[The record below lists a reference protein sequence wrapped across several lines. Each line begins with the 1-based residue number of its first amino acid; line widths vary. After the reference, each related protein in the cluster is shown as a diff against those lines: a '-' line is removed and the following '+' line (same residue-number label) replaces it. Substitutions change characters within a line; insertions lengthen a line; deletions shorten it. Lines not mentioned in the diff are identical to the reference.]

1 MTLRFLIIFLLVLN
15 VLAYAVV
22 RGWLGDPEHGGEPH
36 RIAEQLSPERIRL
49 SAIATPEPPAA
60 PLADAAPPE
69 ASAADEDEDSAA
81 RAPTPAQTAT
91 EEAVGDLD
99 APPED
104 TAGEAWA
111 SPEPAASAALEPSS
125 QAAPAAGATAL
136 AELAPTPEP
145 ESPAAAAPE
154 PAPPPEPAPAPEPP
168 QTPAVAQSSCH
179 AWADLSN
186 DEANRLVQRLRRI
199 GLSATRS
206 RSETP
211 DSWWV
216 RIPAQGSRS
225 AAERRVVELN
235 LLGVTDTFIVQE
247 PGPTQH
253 AVSLGVF
260 KTESRARVLLSQLR
274 ARGVDNAGVE
284 PRMRTSYR
292 IQAVVPDEQLR
303 MVESAVRGVR
313 ARRQACTPR

>member
-1 MTLRFLIIFLLVLN
+1 MTLRFLIIFLLILN

-60 PLADAAPPE
+60 PLADAALPE

-81 RAPTPAQTAT
+81 RAPTSAQTAT
-91 EEAVGDLD
+91 EEA
-99 APPED
+99 
-104 TAGEAWA
+104 AGEAWA